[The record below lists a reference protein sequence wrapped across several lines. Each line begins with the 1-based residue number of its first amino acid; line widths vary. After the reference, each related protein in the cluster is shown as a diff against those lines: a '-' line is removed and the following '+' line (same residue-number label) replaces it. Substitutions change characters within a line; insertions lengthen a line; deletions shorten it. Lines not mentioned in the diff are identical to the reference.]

1 YLYGAP
7 AAGNSLQGQL
17 YLRPLRDA
25 VAQLPGFQFGN
36 IAEENLSR
44 SLDEVQLNLDDAGV
58 AQVAAESQWQD
69 VRSPLRLIL
78 QASLLESGGRPVTRR
93 VEQAIWPADALV
105 GIRPQFGE
113 KAVYDYR
120 TDDTVSQPM
129 VDENGNAGF
138 DIVYANAQGEK
149 VAVKGLKMRLVRE
162 RRDYYWNWSDSEGW
176 LSQFDQ
182 KDLVEAEQTIDLA
195 AGETGKVS
203 FPVEWGSYRLEVVS
217 PDDLVSSVRF
227 WAGYSWQDNNDGAS
241 APRPDRVTLKIDKP
255 FYQPGDTIKLHI
267 AAPAAGKGY
276 VMVESSE
283 GPLWWQEID
292 VPEKG
297 LDLDIPVDK
306 AWKRHDLYLSTLVV
320 RPGDKSRSATQKRA
334 VGLLHL
340 PMGDEN
346 RRLNLSLETPAK
358 MRPDSTLSVKV
369 KASVK
374 NGELPKQI
382 NVLVSAVDSGVLN
395 ITDYVTPDPWRGFFG
410 KKRYGA
416 DIYDIYG
423 QVIEG
428 QGRLAALRFGGD
440 GDELN
445 RGGKPPVNHVTIIAE
460 QAVPVQLNDQGEGT
474 ITLPVGDF
482 NGELRVMAQA
492 WSDDRFGSGESK
504 VIVAAP
510 VIAEMSTPRF
520 LAGGDTSRLALDVTN
535 LTEQPQQLN
544 VTFSASGLVSLDAQS
559 SQQVNL
565 KAGGRTTLFVPV
577 AASNGFG
584 DGAVQAQIT
593 GLSLPGER
601 FAPINREWKIGVR
614 PAYPAQTINSGAML
628 RAGEIWTVPAT
639 HLQGLNASTL
649 EGRLL
654 LSGRP
659 PLNIARYIEELR
671 AYPYGCLEQTTSG
684 LFPSL
689 YTNAAQLKALGIKG
703 DTDEQRR
710 AAVDIGIARLLEM
723 QREEGG
729 FGLWDKESPEEYWA
743 TAYVTDFL
751 VRAGEQGYS
760 VPADA
765 LNKANARLLR
775 YLQDPA
781 TIALRYSENNAASR
795 FAVQAYAGLV
805 LARQQKAPLGALRDL
820 WEHRAQAGG
829 GLPLVQLGVALK
841 LMGDAPRSKAALDLG
856 LKTERPHNDVWIGD
870 YGSDLRDDA
879 LKLSL
884 LQEYNLQADTQSS
897 LLNALSD
904 EAYGKRWLS
913 TQESNALFLAGRNLV
928 NQPGNWQAQ
937 TTLQGQFMGGDKAQS
952 VTLNADQLGALQ
964 VTNTAQ
970 TPLWLRLES
979 QGYPDVAPQP
989 SSNVLH
995 IERHY
1000 LNSKG
1005 ESISLSNL
1013 KSGELVLVWL
1023 EVSASKTVPDALVV
1037 DLLPAGLELENQNL
1051 ANASASLSS
1060 AGEASDLINRMQQMD
1075 IQHMEFRDDRFV
1087 AALPVNEGVNAT
1099 LVYMARAV
1107 TPGTYKV
1114 PAPQVESM
1122 YVPQWRSTGATIPAL
1137 TINP

>member
-1 YLYGAP
+1 
-7 AAGNSLQGQL
+7 
-17 YLRPLRDA
+17 
-25 VAQLPGFQFGN
+25 
-36 IAEENLSR
+36 
-44 SLDEVQLNLDDAGV
+44 
-58 AQVAAESQWQD
+58 
-69 VRSPLRLIL
+69 
-78 QASLLESGGRPVTRR
+78 
-93 VEQAIWPADALV
+93 
-105 GIRPQFGE
+105 
-113 KAVYDYR
+113 
-120 TDDTVSQPM
+120 M
-129 VDENGNAGF
+129 
-138 DIVYANAQGEK
+138 
-149 VAVKGLKMRLVRE
+149 
-162 RRDYYWNWSDSEGW
+162 
-176 LSQFDQ
+176 
-182 KDLVEAEQTIDLA
+182 
-195 AGETGKVS
+195 
-203 FPVEWGSYRLEVVS
+203 
-217 PDDLVSSVRF
+217 
-227 WAGYSWQDNNDGAS
+227 
-241 APRPDRVTLKIDKP
+241 
-255 FYQPGDTIKLHI
+255 
-267 AAPAAGKGY
+267 
-276 VMVESSE
+276 
-283 GPLWWQEID
+283 
-292 VPEKG
+292 
-297 LDLDIPVDK
+297 
-306 AWKRHDLYLSTLVV
+306 
-320 RPGDKSRSATQKRA
+320 
-334 VGLLHL
+334 
-340 PMGDEN
+340 
-346 RRLNLSLETPAK
+346 
-358 MRPDSTLSVKV
+358 
-369 KASVK
+369 
-374 NGELPKQI
+374 
-382 NVLVSAVDSGVLN
+382 
-395 ITDYVTPDPWRGFFG
+395 
-410 KKRYGA
+410 
-416 DIYDIYG
+416 
-423 QVIEG
+423 
-428 QGRLAALRFGGD
+428 
-440 GDELN
+440 
-445 RGGKPPVNHVTIIAE
+445 
-460 QAVPVQLNDQGEGT
+460 
-474 ITLPVGDF
+474 
-482 NGELRVMAQA
+482 
-492 WSDDRFGSGESK
+492 
-504 VIVAAP
+504 
-510 VIAEMSTPRF
+510 
-520 LAGGDTSRLALDVTN
+520 
-535 LTEQPQQLN
+535 
-544 VTFSASGLVSLDAQS
+544 
-559 SQQVNL
+559 
-565 KAGGRTTLFVPV
+565 
-577 AASNGFG
+577 
-584 DGAVQAQIT
+584 
-593 GLSLPGER
+593 
-601 FAPINREWKIGVR
+601 
-614 PAYPAQTINSGAML
+614 
-628 RAGEIWTVPAT
+628 
-639 HLQGLNASTL
+639 
-649 EGRLL
+649 L

-913 TQESNALFLAGRNLV
+913 TQESNALFLAGHNLV

-952 VTLNADQLGALQ
+952 VALNADQLGALQ

-970 TPLWLRLES
+970 TPLWLRLDS

-989 SSNVLH
+989 SGNVLH

>member
-1 YLYGAP
+1 M
-7 AAGNSLQGQL
+7 
-17 YLRPLRDA
+17 
-25 VAQLPGFQFGN
+25 
-36 IAEENLSR
+36 
-44 SLDEVQLNLDDAGV
+44 
-58 AQVAAESQWQD
+58 
-69 VRSPLRLIL
+69 RSPLRLIL

>member
-1 YLYGAP
+1 M
-7 AAGNSLQGQL
+7 
-17 YLRPLRDA
+17 
-25 VAQLPGFQFGN
+25 
-36 IAEENLSR
+36 
-44 SLDEVQLNLDDAGV
+44 
-58 AQVAAESQWQD
+58 
-69 VRSPLRLIL
+69 RSPLRLIL

-149 VAVKGLKMRLVRE
+149 VAAKGLKVRLVRE

-276 VMVESSE
+276 AMVESSE

-544 VTFSASGLVSLDAQS
+544 VTFSASGLVRLDAQS
-559 SQQVNL
+559 SQLVNL

-820 WEHRAQAGG
+820 WEHRAQAGS

-970 TPLWLRLES
+970 TPLWLRLDS

>member
-1 YLYGAP
+1 
-7 AAGNSLQGQL
+7 
-17 YLRPLRDA
+17 
-25 VAQLPGFQFGN
+25 
-36 IAEENLSR
+36 
-44 SLDEVQLNLDDAGV
+44 
-58 AQVAAESQWQD
+58 
-69 VRSPLRLIL
+69 
-78 QASLLESGGRPVTRR
+78 
-93 VEQAIWPADALV
+93 
-105 GIRPQFGE
+105 
-113 KAVYDYR
+113 
-120 TDDTVSQPM
+120 
-129 VDENGNAGF
+129 
-138 DIVYANAQGEK
+138 
-149 VAVKGLKMRLVRE
+149 
-162 RRDYYWNWSDSEGW
+162 
-176 LSQFDQ
+176 
-182 KDLVEAEQTIDLA
+182 
-195 AGETGKVS
+195 
-203 FPVEWGSYRLEVVS
+203 SYRLEVVS

-1005 ESISLSNL
+1005 ES
-1013 KSGELVLVWL
+1013 
-1023 EVSASKTVPDALVV
+1023 
-1037 DLLPAGLELENQNL
+1037 
-1051 ANASASLSS
+1051 
-1060 AGEASDLINRMQQMD
+1060 
-1075 IQHMEFRDDRFV
+1075 
-1087 AALPVNEGVNAT
+1087 
-1099 LVYMARAV
+1099 
-1107 TPGTYKV
+1107 
-1114 PAPQVESM
+1114 
-1122 YVPQWRSTGATIPAL
+1122 
-1137 TINP
+1137 